1 MIFERAAR
9 REFAQAAAGIS
20 VALLAILTSTQLI
33 RLLKDAAGG
42 QIAPEAVLSLLGF
55 AALNF
60 MPILLS
66 LTLFVAILLSLSRAY
81 RDSEMV
87 VWFSSGQPLTAW
99 VRPVV
104 RFALPIVLAIA
115 VLSGFLSPW
124 ANYNTADYKQRL
136 SSRSDVS
143 QVSPGAFR
151 EAKKGQRVFFVEALA
166 EDGSEVG
173 NVFVASMQEGKL
185 GVVMADAGHQEV
197 APNGDKFVVLE
208 RGRRYEV
215 EPGTP
220 EFKVMEFQRYKVR
233 TQDGEA
239 KPAERSPNRLPITEL
254 VFDNSNQARGEL
266 LWRIGLPVSAL
277 ILALLAIPLSFVNPR
292 AGRSANMLIAI
303 LIYAIYSN
311 LMSVSQ
317 AWVAQGKLSFWIGV
331 WAVHGFMLLPLVLL
345 FYRRIALRMPWQKE
359 IR

>member
-1 MIFERAAR
+1 
-9 REFAQAAAGIS
+9 
-20 VALLAILTSTQLI
+20 
-33 RLLKDAAGG
+33 
-42 QIAPEAVLSLLGF
+42 
-55 AALNF
+55 
-60 MPILLS
+60 
-66 LTLFVAILLSLSRAY
+66 
-81 RDSEMV
+81 
-87 VWFSSGQPLTAW
+87 
-99 VRPVV
+99 
-104 RFALPIVLAIA
+104 
-115 VLSGFLSPW
+115 
-124 ANYNTADYKQRL
+124 
-136 SSRSDVS
+136 
-143 QVSPGAFR
+143 
-151 EAKKGQRVFFVEALA
+151 
-166 EDGSEVG
+166 
-173 NVFVASMQEGKL
+173 
-185 GVVMADAGHQEV
+185 MADAGHQEI
-197 APNGDKFVVLE
+197 APNGDKFVVLD

-254 VFDNSNQARGEL
+254 VLDNSNQARGEL
-266 LWRIGLPVSAL
+266 LWRIGLPISAL

-345 FYRRIALRMPWQKE
+345 FYRRIALRMPWQKG